1 MEMYDVGQSS
11 LTCQEAY
18 ALAELARLMG
28 KPQAMQDRLKA
39 RGDRLA
45 AQIAAHLWDE
55 SSSAFVNVFST
66 NGTKNPRISPTSF
79 CGCSRLLS
87 TPLRRRSLTS
97 RACFADALQTRGAT
111 DRQAERMVARWL
123 TNSSAFC
130 VAPGGDFAGN
140 DPQRCWWGL
149 PSIEASDPAFPHGY
163 WRGAVWGPMAQLT
176 YWSLQQYD
184 HVPAVRTARK
194 GLAKQMAGLMMS
206 QWDKHRHICENYSPD
221 KEAEVDFAEGDCHGT
236 KFYHWGALTGLIG
249 LIEDDLF

>member
-1 MEMYDVGQSS
+1 
-11 LTCQEAY
+11 
-18 ALAELARLMG
+18 
-28 KPQAMQDRLKA
+28 
-39 RGDRLA
+39 
-45 AQIAAHLWDE
+45 
-55 SSSAFVNVFST
+55 
-66 NGTKNPRISPTSF
+66 
-79 CGCSRLLS
+79 
-87 TPLRRRSLTS
+87 
-97 RACFADALQTRGAT
+97 
-111 DRQAERMVARWL
+111 MVARWL

-140 DPQRCWWGL
+140 DPQGCWWGL

-176 YWSLQQYD
+176 YWSLQHYD

-236 KFYHWGALTGLIG
+236 KYYHWGALTGLIG
-249 LIEDDLF
+249 LIEDGLF